1 MPDTRTYSLSIPSDR
16 ANIAVVEPFVA
27 SIESARLLDEQRY
40 YNLLVALTEAVNNA
54 IIHGNGADPS
64 RMVEL
69 QVQTS
74 ETEMIFLVRD
84 TGSGFDPDDV
94 PDPRQPDLLL
104 RDGGRGVFLIRHL
117 ADVAEFFPTA
127 SGMTV
132 LIKFFL
138 VV

>member
-1 MPDTRTYSLSIPSDR
+1 MADSRSYSLSIPSDR
-16 ANIAVVEPFVA
+16 TNISVVEPFVA
-27 SIESARLLDEQRY
+27 SIESVHLLDEQRY
-40 YNLLVALTEAVNNA
+40 YNLLVTLTEAVNNA
-54 IIHGNGADPS
+54 IIHGNNADPS
-64 RMVEL
+64 KMVEL

-74 ETEMIFLVRD
+74 ASEVIFLVKD
-84 TGSGFDPDDV
+84 SGGGFDPDDV

-117 ADVAEFFPTA
+117 ADVVEFFPTT

-138 VV
+138 V